1 MICAILILSSCS
13 KSNESYQ
20 AQDIE
25 IRENKKQTK
34 GNDKLQINGLYEVKE
49 ETYMYEFPE
58 KSSKYDKLDKSSVV
72 QVLQEA
78 DGGFVWVDFN
88 GNQGYVEVD
97 LLKEI

>member
-58 KSSKYDKLDKSSVV
+58 KWSKYDKLEKSSVV
-72 QVLQEA
+72 QILREA
-78 DGGFVWVDFN
+78 EDGFVWVDYN
-88 GNQGYVEVD
+88 GNEGYVEVE

>member
-25 IRENKKQTK
+25 IRENKKQNK

-58 KSSKYDKLDKSSVV
+58 KWSKYDKLEKSSVV
-72 QVLQEA
+72 QILREA
-78 DGGFVWVDFN
+78 EDGFVWVDFN

>member
-1 MICAILILSSCS
+1 
-13 KSNESYQ
+13 
-20 AQDIE
+20 
-25 IRENKKQTK
+25 
-34 GNDKLQINGLYEVKE
+34 
-49 ETYMYEFPE
+49 MYEFPE

-88 GNQGYVEVD
+88 GSQGYVEVD